1 MFSLHTEKG
10 IDYFLAPP
18 KKLSSRECQCP
29 RIALI
34 CMLRRRRRSTRNES
48 DSGSPLDLEASRYR
62 PTWANTL
69 HLYGTFRRKYS
80 ADDFRFVVA
89 KGGGEA
95 ARDCGTTTERQCV
108 LSENTEAMAKVC
120 PLTNADLSK
129 CDHIKLCRYEHQAPQ
144 RVCSILSLTNLKLRL
159 SRMQASSADTV
170 SHTNDT
176 AKRHAKSPRS
186 EPAGASTAGLLRV
199 APPPR
204 C

>member
-69 HLYGTFRRKYS
+69 HLYGTFRRKVY
-80 ADDFRFVVA
+80 RLL
-89 KGGGEA
+89 
-95 ARDCGTTTERQCV
+95 RTGTKLRYY
-108 LSENTEAMAKVC
+108 
-120 PLTNADLSK
+120 PLISIVPMISDLSLPK
-129 CDHIKLCRYEHQAPQ
+129 VGGKPQ
-144 RVCSILSLTNLKLRL
+144 EIVGLRRNGSVC
-159 SRMQASSADTV
+159 
-170 SHTNDT
+170 
-176 AKRHAKSPRS
+176 
-186 EPAGASTAGLLRV
+186 
-199 APPPR
+199 
-204 C
+204 